1 LILMI
6 IKTVGDNLMP
16 RVCTICNHEDRE
28 EIDRRLV
35 NGESYTKI
43 AKEFSVSYPALYRH
57 NDVHI
62 PEALVKAE
70 DAKAIANGDNLL
82 DSIKSLAERATVILD
97 RAEQSGDMK
106 TALGGIREARGCIE
120 LLAKIEGQINNRPQ
134 VNVQLNLLQ
143 SPEWIELRG
152 QILRAIE
159 PYPEAKKALISS
171 LP

>member
-1 LILMI
+1 
-6 IKTVGDNLMP
+6 MP

-57 NDVHI
+57 NDIHI
-62 PEALVKAE
+62 PEALAKAG
-70 DAKAIANGDNLL
+70 DAKDIVNGDNLL
-82 DSIKSLAERATVILD
+82 ESIKSLAERARAILD
-97 RAEQSGDMK
+97 KAEQSGDMK

-120 LLAKIEGQINNRPQ
+120 LLAKIEGQINDRPQ
-134 VNVQLNLLQ
+134 VNVQLNILQ
-143 SPEWIELRG
+143 SPEWVELRSR
-152 QILRAIE
+152 IISSLE
-159 PYPEAKKALISS
+159 SYPEAKKALISS